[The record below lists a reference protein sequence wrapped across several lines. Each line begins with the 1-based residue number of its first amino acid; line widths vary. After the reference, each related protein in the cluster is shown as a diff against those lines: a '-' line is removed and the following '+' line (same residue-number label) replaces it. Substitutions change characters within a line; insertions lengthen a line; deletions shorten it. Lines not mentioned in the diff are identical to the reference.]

1 VPLNGNISVQFRIL
15 DANGGNQVG
24 VWTETHTPVLVTN
37 GVFNVIVGSVVDL
50 PPSLFVGPPL
60 DSDMRPLRFL
70 EVRVNG
76 QVLSPSHRIT
86 SAPYSII
93 GGGP

>member
-1 VPLNGNISVQFRIL
+1 VPLNGNIKVEFRVL
-15 DANGGNQVG
+15 DADGGSQVG
-24 VWTETHTPVLVTN
+24 TWMETHASVPVTN

-50 PPSLFVGPPL
+50 PPALFVGAPL
-60 DSDMRPLRFL
+60 DSDGRPLRFL
-70 EVRVNG
+70 EVEVND
-76 QVLSPSHRIT
+76 QVLMPSHRIT